1 MEIKVFSF
9 LSERRL
15 QILVTAP
22 LPNSCWGIF
31 FLLLK
36 IWARPVTAL
45 SNRIWQK
52 WRYVASKITL

>member
-9 LSERRL
+9 LSERGL

-31 FLLLK
+31 LLLLK

-52 WRYVASKITL
+52 WHWT